1 MNVVLLSTSA
11 VYVYRDIAPLAT
23 FDSIPQDSWEGPLLW
38 IKMGILLF
46 IAILIPLI
54 IPREY
59 TPVDPKNPMP
69 VPNPEQTT
77 PILSLVLYSWLDS
90 LMIGAYRV
98 AHLSYEQLPPLAD
111 YDRCRYLKARAFK
124 YLDTFLGAKK
134 QHVFFG
140 LMRVFAWEFTIM
152 ALMISIEACAHFAAP
167 IGINRLLQ

>member
-23 FDSIPQDSWEGPLLW
+23 FDDIPQDSWEGPFLW

-59 TPVDPKNPMP
+59 TPIDPKNPMS

-90 LMIGAYRV
+90 LIIAAYRA

-111 YDRCRYLKARAFK
+111 YDRCRYLKTKAFR

-134 QHVFFG
+134 QHMSFG
-140 LMRVFAWEFTIM
+140 LMRVFAWEFMIM
-152 ALMISIEACAHFAAP
+152 ALMITIEASAHFVAP
-167 IGINRLLQ
+167 IGINRLLR